1 MLKRWQATYGEMGR
15 MTSPLVPPASSA
27 PPLVRALRSGLLFR
41 QPSLAAAQLPESLFM
56 ETAVR
61 CDAADRAYRAAI
73 EDVLAPADARE
84 VLGTMSAFRAH
95 VRDVRSAATTEI
107 AALITRVV
115 REPPDF
121 DPLDV
126 TAPRIE
132 GLSHVDG
139 VRLADLSDRA
149 RLRVDALRAEANA
162 RIAPHLSEAA
172 RDALAAA
179 KRARVAAFTGA
190 VHAELVPLA
199 ASLERFSTTVE
210 ALSTLAD
217 GWY

>member
-1 MLKRWQATYGEMGR
+1 MGR
-15 MTSPLVPPASSA
+15 MTSPLVPQASSA

-41 QPSLAAAQLPESLFM
+41 QPSLGAAHLPEALFM

-61 CDAADRAYRAAI
+61 CDAADRDYRAAI
-73 EDVLAPADARE
+73 EAVLAPADARE

-95 VRDVRSAATTEI
+95 VRDVRSAARTEI
-107 AALITRVV
+107 AALIARVV

-126 TAPRIE
+126 AAPRIE

-149 RLRVDALRAEANA
+149 RLRVDALRLEANA
-162 RIAPHLSEAA
+162 RIAPHLSDAA

-179 KRARVAAFTGA
+179 KRARIAAFTGA
-190 VHAELVPLA
+190 VHAELVPLT
-199 ASLERFSTTVE
+199 ASLDRFSATVE

>member
-1 MLKRWQATYGEMGR
+1 MSR
-15 MTSPLVPPASSA
+15 MTSPLVPPASGA

-41 QPSLAAAQLPESLFM
+41 QPSLGAAHLPEPLFM

-61 CDAADRAYRAAI
+61 CDAADRVYRATI
-73 EDVLAPADARE
+73 EAVLAPADARE

-95 VRDVRSAATTEI
+95 VRDVRSAARTEI
-107 AALITRVV
+107 GTLIARVV
-115 REPPDF
+115 REPLDF

-126 TAPRIE
+126 AAPRIE

-149 RLRVDALRAEANA
+149 RLRVGALRAEANA
-162 RIAPHLSEAA
+162 RIAPHLSDAA
-172 RDALAAA
+172 REALAAA
-179 KRARVAAFTGA
+179 KRARIAAFAGA
-190 VHAELVPLA
+190 VHAELAPLS
-199 ASLERFSTTVE
+199 ASLERFSATVE